1 MQSIRRVDP
10 VSAMKVSAVLY
21 GFIGLIMGVIIS
33 LISLAGFMASASQ
46 DMPGSFRFFFGVAAV
61 IVAPIFYG
69 IIGAIGGLVGAAIY
83 NLVAQ
88 FTGGIQ
94 IELG

>member
-1 MQSIRRVDP
+1 
-10 VSAMKVSAVLY
+10 
-21 GFIGLIMGVIIS
+21 
-33 LISLAGFMASASQ
+33 
-46 DMPGSFRFFFGVAAV
+46 MPGAFRFVFGVAAIV
-61 IVAPIFYG
+61 VAPIFYG